1 MAIGAFGK
9 FRVFHWLEQGSVLE
23 RDQGFPSM
31 GEGQAA

>member
-9 FRVFHWLEQGSVLE
+9 LQVFRWLEQGSVLE